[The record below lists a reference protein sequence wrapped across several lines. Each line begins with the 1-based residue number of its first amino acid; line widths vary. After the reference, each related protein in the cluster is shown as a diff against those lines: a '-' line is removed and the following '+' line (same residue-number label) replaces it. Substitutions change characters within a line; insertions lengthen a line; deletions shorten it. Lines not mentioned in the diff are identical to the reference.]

1 MDLIGGFLKK
11 IQGCLICLVLLITA
25 CNKGSKIQ
33 QNNEMG
39 NKTNTQISTE
49 MHNKMFVSGLETVDL
64 WKTPWHLNYPDGFI
78 LSIPF
83 GEEVLLLG
91 REVRNGSWSR
101 INYNGII
108 GYVATSFLAS
118 SKEGCA
124 LIDQT
129 NIEKYLGIYR
139 YDCSLKYIGNIEDFS
154 DISVGGLEGN
164 FSPEEEWEN
173 WEIIL
178 NNNSY
183 IEVKLFDINRLLV
196 LGYMPNLDL
205 FNEYVFKIPRN
216 YFEIIDTAFADG
228 KPNYHEYYFK
238 ENCIVHRTGS
248 YGFTDLNRSVYSS
261 VSEFVYRK

>member
-1 MDLIGGFLKK
+1 LKK

-33 QNNEMG
+33 QSNEMR

-101 INYNGII
+101 INYNRII

-139 YDCSLKYIGNIEDFS
+139 YDCTLEYIGNIENFS

-164 FSPEEEWEN
+164 FSHEEEWEN
-173 WEIIL
+173 RGITL
-178 NNNSY
+178 NDNNY
-183 IEVKLFDINRLLV
+183 IEVKLLDINRLLV
-196 LGYMPNLDL
+196 LEYVPNLDL
-205 FNEYVFKIPRN
+205 FNEHVFKIPRN
-216 YFEIIDTAFADG
+216 YFEILELKFDSPTRF
-228 KPNYHEYYFK
+228 YYEYYFK
-238 ENCIVHRTGS
+238 ENCIVYRRGD
-248 YGFTDLNRSVYSS
+248 YKYTDLNRRVYTS